1 MKRSLLLLIP
11 FVIMIGSQGSSQN
24 LVLNPSFDQFIT
36 CPSFG
41 QFGPTW
47 VNDWQKPTVGSS
59 DYYNYNCPG
68 IQPSK
73 QAPNSG
79 EGYAGIICYNFG
91 TEYREYIT
99 GELSS
104 PLQAGV
110 TYEVEY
116 HVSLNDGYIQAIKEV
131 DAYLSIN
138 APGPFS
144 NALHINVTPQVTNQT
159 GALDDTSAWMKVTGN
174 YIASGGEQFIT
185 IGNFRD
191 DNNTTISQPGS
202 IGSFGAYYFVDD
214 VSVSPINTTSVA
226 QGELNS
232 LVEIFNT
239 TDGRVNIRLDIRFPI
254 GTGLRIQCYDVYGK
268 RLLSLPIEKR
278 SEFIDMRSFQ
288 KGIYIIEVTDERGIR
303 VLKKIFI

>member
-1 MKRSLLLLIP
+1 MRRSFLLLIL
-11 FVIMIGSQGSSQN
+11 FVLLIFKGASQN

-41 QFGPTW
+41 QFGPAW
-47 VNDWQKPTVGSS
+47 VNDWQKPTIGST

-68 IQPSK
+68 IHPSK
-73 QAPNSG
+73 QAPHSG

-110 TYEVEY
+110 TYEVEF

-144 NALHINVTPQVTNQT
+144 NALHIGVTPQITNQS
-159 GALDDTSAWMKVTGN
+159 GALDDTSAWMKVSGN

-214 VSVSPINTTSVA
+214 VSVTPINTTSISTS
-226 QGELNS
+226 ELNS
-232 LVEIFNT
+232 LVDILNT
-239 TDGRVNIRLDIRFPI
+239 TDGHINIRLDIRFPL
-254 GTGLRIQCYDVYGK
+254 GTGLKIQCYDMYGK
-268 RLLSLPIEKR
+268 RQMTLPIETR
-278 SEFIDMRSFQ
+278 NEYIDMSPYQ
-288 KGIYIIEVTDERGIR
+288 KGIYIIEITDERGIR
-303 VLKKIFI
+303 VLKKVFI